1 MARKTEVPNLG
12 DLIERYES
20 GESLNSVS
28 NDAPVSRGTLT
39 RRFRDRGIE
48 IRQNGG
54 RERTSFDNV
63 DRIVERY
70 RAGDSVKQLS
80 DELGRARSV
89 VERTLREQGVEIRGN
104 SDAEE
109 AKWERIKDEG
119 REAVE
124 RQLASAWEA
133 RREKGS
139 SMSELRNRA
148 KAREETLGVRMSPHE
163 ATLCEELVSRGYE
176 PVRQKAVG
184 VRNLDLAFPEDTVA
198 VEVMGDEFPR
208 PNSRHGQQIKYLLDR
223 DWAVLG
229 VRIPDESAFNPVV
242 VCDKIISFRDLA
254 RRDESLFGKYGMI
267 RGDGDPFARRS
278 NDLDGRT
285 VVSDF

>member
-1 MARKTEVPNLG
+1 MARKTEVPNLD

-54 RERTSFDNV
+54 RERTTFDNI

-70 RAGDSVKQLS
+70 RAGDSIKQLA

-89 VERTLREQGVEIRGN
+89 VERTLREQGVEIRGQ

-109 AKWERIKDEG
+109 AKWKRIKDEG

-139 SMSELRNRA
+139 SMSELRARA

-163 ATLCEELVSRGYE
+163 ATLFEELIGRGHE

-184 VRNLDLAFPEDTVA
+184 VRNLDLAFPGDSVA
-198 VEVMGDEFPR
+198 VEVMGDKFPR

-229 VRIPDESAFNPVV
+229 VRIPNESRFNPVAV
-242 VCDKIISFRDLA
+242 TDKIVSFVNLA

-267 RGDGDPFARRS
+267 RGDGEAFARRG
-278 NDLDGRT
+278 NDLNGRT
-285 VVSDF
+285 VIRDF